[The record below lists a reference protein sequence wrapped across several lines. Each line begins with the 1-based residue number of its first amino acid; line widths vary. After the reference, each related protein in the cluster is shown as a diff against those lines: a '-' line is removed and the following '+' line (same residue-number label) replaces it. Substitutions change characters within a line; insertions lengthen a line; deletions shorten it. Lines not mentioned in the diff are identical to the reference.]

1 MSVKPALVFGRV
13 DRYEIVRPEVCPD
26 CGSIEFNQQPVA
38 MQVQQVAQLVE
49 RPIEVVEYQ
58 RHSCECSDCGQI
70 HTASWPESIVLGQEL
85 SVSVQALLVWD
96 GNYGHLS
103 YEKISISPM
112 GNR

>member
-1 MSVKPALVFGRV
+1 
-13 DRYEIVRPEVCPD
+13 
-26 CGSIEFNQQPVA
+26 

-103 YEKISISPM
+103 YEKLSISPM